1 MGITG
6 LGTLEGAWLSNKE
19 IKKHLPNPQIQLLRK
34 SAWLKVHGP
43 ISRALCYMLHVILN
57 ISPYRRIHSSNNV
70 KYVLHKTACWVSS
83 LG

>member
-34 SAWLKVHGP
+34 SAWLKVHCP
-43 ISRALCYMLHVILN
+43 ISGAQCCMLHAQNYIDMPLLFSVF
-57 ISPYRRIHSSNNV
+57 
-70 KYVLHKTACWVSS
+70 KMFKTACWVSS